1 MLKIENITVGADS
14 NIILKNID
22 FQIKKGEIFALF
34 GPNGSGKSTLI
45 KTIMGIS
52 GYRLISGR
60 ILFENEDI
68 SLYPVSKR
76 AKMGIGIM
84 FQHPPKIHGVKLSH
98 IVEYLSA
105 DKYYAEE
112 LSEKLKIKGFFAR
125 ELNVDLS
132 GGEMKRV
139 ELFQVLLQKPKLLL
153 LDEPESGVDIENIS
167 IMGKVLNDYFKRYSC
182 GALIITHTGYILE
195 YVKAEKG
202 YVMMDGKIYCT
213 GDPQKIFNVI
223 RENGYEKCKK
233 CEFRISE

>member
-14 NIILKNID
+14 NIILENID

-112 LSEKLKIKGFFAR
+112 LSEKLRIKEFFAR

-167 IMGKVLNDYFKRYSC
+167 IMGKVLNDYFKRYSR

-195 YVKAEKG
+195 YIKAEKG
-202 YVMMDGKIYCT
+202 CVMMDGKIYCT

-223 RENGYEKCKK
+223 RENGYEKCKE
-233 CEFRISE
+233 CEFRVSE